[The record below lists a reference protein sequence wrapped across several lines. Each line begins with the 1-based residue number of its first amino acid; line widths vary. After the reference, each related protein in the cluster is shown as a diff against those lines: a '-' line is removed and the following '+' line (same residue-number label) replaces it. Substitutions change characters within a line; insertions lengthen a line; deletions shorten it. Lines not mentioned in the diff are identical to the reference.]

1 MKKVFI
7 YILLLSFG
15 ISNDIYK
22 QIRIDNISQDDIS
35 LFRYSGIDIDHAD
48 YQSGQYIE
56 FAISE
61 HDLSILDALGYEY
74 HIIHEDLQVFYE
86 SRLTENFSREFGL
99 GSMGGYYT
107 LALTLIA
114 YISRPWND

>member
-1 MKKVFI
+1 MKKIFI

-15 ISNDIYK
+15 ISNDVYK
-22 QIRIDNISQDDIS
+22 QIRINNVAEDDVS
-35 LFRYSGIDIDHAD
+35 LFQYSGIDIDHAD

-86 SRLTENFSREFGL
+86 SRLTENYSMTPAASVSGLYFANKKSKYFS
-99 GSMGGYYT
+99 
-107 LALTLIA
+107 I
-114 YISRPWND
+114 

>member
-74 HIIHEDLQVFYE
+74 HIIHEDLQVFYVQE
-86 SRLTENFSREFGL
+86 LVSISCDMNCEILNCSHLE
-99 GSMGGYYT
+99 MVWKMT
-107 LALTLIA
+107 LNMLI
-114 YISRPWND
+114 S